1 MPHIQSSL
9 NKGLEAVLKRIL
21 VPGAALLLSAA
32 IVGCQTGGPQ
42 SVDAGGAAPM
52 AGPAAVTQQRLEQGT
67 SLPSQWPTYGGSYN
81 EQRFSPLT
89 AINDGNVAQLGLAW
103 YADYDSNQN
112 QHGSP
117 LYADGVIYVSA
128 SRNHLYAIDAR
139 TGKRLWQYAPA
150 QVPHQNLGNV
160 NKGIAMWN
168 GKIYMGTLDGRLVAI
183 NAKTGKPVWEADTI
197 PAELVGAANRT
208 KYSVSMAPRAAKG
221 KVFAG
226 ASGGEFGSRGF
237 LAAFDAETGKE
248 VWRFW
253 TVPGDPAKGFE
264 AAPQQKEAMAMAAAT
279 WKGEYWTYTGGGGA
293 VWDAVV
299 YDPVTDLLYFGTGQP
314 SPWNSAVRDKE
325 LADNLFTNSIVAVNP
340 DTGEYVW
347 HYQATPGD
355 SWDYDNVSPMMTAD
369 LDFNGTKKHVLIQ
382 PSKNG
387 MLYVLEAAS
396 GKLISGDAF
405 TVVNWNTGIDMATG
419 RPIEVPEARYLKEPW
434 NVAPGPPGG
443 HTWHPN
449 AFSPLTGLIYI
460 PTWENYGVNSPQT
473 VAPGATPA
481 LISFSMGPAPANV
494 KPNNNSQDVGWLQ
507 AWDPVARKAVWETP
521 KAPRATSGALAT
533 AGNLVFM
540 GNSRGQVLS
549 AYNAKNGTKLW
560 EFNTQ
565 GDVYAGPIS
574 YELDGVQ
581 YIAASV
587 GGAGQGDYFAPG
599 YGRML
604 VFKVG
609 GTATLPPKEP
619 YTPRQL
625 NPPPLTAS
633 AATVARGSQL
643 YADNCSV
650 CHGANA
656 APGGGRGGNN
666 APDLGTS
673 PFILAQAAWDTVVR
687 QGQRVD
693 KGMADFSEKLSA
705 EDSAAVLAYVVSR
718 ANERKNAPPAPARG
732 FGGPGGGFGGAP
744 GGAPRAGG
752 PGGAAPRAGGAPG
765 AGAVAPAPQPERDV
779 HEEAAGQY

>member
-1 MPHIQSSL
+1 VL
-9 NKGLEAVLKRIL
+9 NRSR
-21 VPGAALLLSAA
+21 LLSLALPVAA
-32 IVGCQTGGPQ
+32 
-42 SVDAGGAAPM
+42 AGYFVVAMAAAPT
-52 AGPAAVTQQRLEQGT
+52 GPAAVTQARMNKGT
-67 SLPSQWPTYGGSYN
+67 DDSALWGTYGGSYN

-89 AINDGNVAQLGLAW
+89 KINDANIKDLGLAW
-103 YADYDSNQN
+103 YGDYDSNQN

-128 SRNHLYAIDAR
+128 SRNHLYAYDAKN
-139 TGKRLWQYAPA
+139 GKRLWSYAPV

-168 GKIYMGTLDGRLVAI
+168 GKIFMGTLDGRLVAI

-197 PAELVGAANRT
+197 PANLVGAENRT

-237 LAAFDAETGKE
+237 LAAYDAETGKE

-253 TVPGDPAKGFE
+253 TVPGDPAKGHE
-264 AAPQQKEAMAMAAAT
+264 AAPQQKEALAKAAAT
-279 WKGEYWTYTGGGGA
+279 WGSGEYWKNSGGGGA

-299 YDPVTDLLYFGTGQP
+299 YDPVTDLLFFGTGQP
-314 SPWNSAVRDKE
+314 SPWNAAVRAAAPGDA
-325 LADNLFTNSIVAVNP
+325 LYTNSIVAVKP

-369 LDFNGTKKHVLIQ
+369 LTFNGVKKHVIIQ

-387 MLYVLEAAS
+387 MLYVVEAAN

-405 TVVNWNTGIDMATG
+405 TVVNWNTGIDMKTG
-419 RPIEVPEARYLKEPW
+419 RPIEVKAARYEAEPW

-449 AFSPLTGLIYI
+449 AFSPVTGLIYI

-473 VAPGATPA
+473 MGADGKPP
-481 LISFSMGPAPANV
+481 LLSFSMGPAPAGV

-507 AWDPVARKAVWETP
+507 AWDPVARKVVWETP
-521 KAPRATSGALAT
+521 KAARATSGALAT

-540 GNSRGQVLS
+540 GNSNGKQLS
-549 AYNAKNGTKLW
+549 AYNAKTGEKLW
-560 EFNTQ
+560 TYELQTAI
-565 GDVYAGPIS
+565 YAAPIT

-587 GGAGQGDYFAPG
+587 GGTAQGDYFAPG

-609 GTATLPPKEP
+609 GTVKLPANAP

-625 NPPPLTAS
+625 NPPALTAS
-633 AATVARGSQL
+633 ADVVAKGSKL
-643 YADNCSV
+643 YADHCST
-650 CHGANA
+650 CHGANTV
-656 APGGGRGGNN
+656 GGGRAVG
-666 APDLGTS
+666 PDLGTS
-673 PFILAQAAWDTVVR
+673 PYISSQPIFDTVVL

-693 KGMADFSEKLSA
+693 RGMANFSDKLKA
-705 EDSAAVLAYVVSR
+705 DDSVAVLSYIVSR
-718 ANERKNAPPAPARG
+718 AIERKNAPAPAGGGRG
-732 FGGPGGGFGGAP
+732 FGGPGGPGA
-744 GGAPRAGG
+744 G
-752 PGGAAPRAGGAPG
+752 PGAPG
-765 AGAVAPAPQPERDV
+765 ARGPAPAVQRDV
-779 HEEAAGQY
+779 HEEAATTR

>member
-1 MPHIQSSL
+1 VS
-9 NKGLEAVLKRIL
+9 NRIL
-21 VPGAALLLSAA
+21 NSGAALLLATLV
-32 IVGCQTGGPQ
+32 IGCQTTSQ
-42 SVDAGGAAPM
+42 DQASATAAAKNPL
-52 AGPAAVTQQRLEQGT
+52 ANPVAVNQARLLKGT
-67 SLPSQWPTYGGSYN
+67 NDTAQWPTYGGSYN
-81 EQRFSPLT
+81 EQRFSPQT

-103 YADYDSNQN
+103 YGDYDSNQN

-128 SRNHLYAIDAR
+128 SRNHLYAFDAR
-139 TGKRLWQYAPA
+139 TGQRLWQYAPA

-183 NAKTGKPVWEADTI
+183 DAKNGKPVWEADTI

-237 LAAFDAETGKE
+237 IAAYDAETGKE

-253 TVPGDPAKGFE
+253 TVPGDPAKGHE
-264 AAPQQKEAMAMAAAT
+264 AAPQQKEALARAATT

-299 YDPVTDLLYFGTGQP
+299 YDPQTDLLFFGTGQP
-314 SPWNSAVRDKE
+314 SPWNSAVRDRD
-325 LADNLFTNSIVAVNP
+325 LADNLFTNCIVAVDP

-369 LDFNGTKKHVLIQ
+369 LDFNGTKKHVIIQ

-387 MLYVLEAAS
+387 MLYVLEAKT

-405 TVVNWNTGIDMATG
+405 TAVNWNKGIDMATG

-460 PTWENYGVNSPQT
+460 PTWENYGVNAPQT
-473 VAPGATPA
+473 VAAGANPP
-481 LISFSMGPAPANV
+481 LISFAPGPPPAGI
-494 KPNNNSQDVGWLQ
+494 KPNNNSHDVGWLQ
-507 AWDPVARKAVWETP
+507 AWDPVARKVVWETP

-540 GNSRGQVLS
+540 GNSRGQALS
-549 AYNAKNGTKLW
+549 AYNAKTGAKLW
-560 EFNTQ
+560 EFQTQ
-565 GDVYAGPIS
+565 GDVYAGPIT

-609 GTATLPPKEP
+609 GTAVLPPKTP

-633 AATVARGSQL
+633 ADTVARGSRL
-643 YADNCSV
+643 YADHCSV

-673 PFILAQAAWDTVVR
+673 PFIHAQAAFDTVVL

-693 KGMADFSEKLSA
+693 KGMANFSDKLSA

-718 ANERKNAPPAPARG
+718 ANERKNAPPAPAGFGPGRG
-732 FGGPGGGFGGAP
+732 AGGPGAAGAP
-744 GGAPRAGG
+744 GPAPRAGG
-752 PGGAAPRAGGAPG
+752 GAS
-765 AGAVAPAPQPERDV
+765 APAPQGQQPPRDI
-779 HEEAAGQY
+779 HQEAADQ

>member
-1 MPHIQSSL
+1 VF
-9 NKGLEAVLKRIL
+9 NRTFKAA
-21 VPGAALLLSAA
+21 GAALLLSATVA
-32 IVGCQTGGPQ
+32 
-42 SVDAGGAAPM
+42 SVVMAAQAARNNPL
-52 AGPAAVTQQRLEQGT
+52 ANPAALDQARLLKGT
-67 SLPSQWPTYGGSYN
+67 GDTATWAHYGGSYS

-89 AINDGNVAQLGLAW
+89 AINDRNVAQLGLAW
-103 YADYDSNQN
+103 YGDYDSNQN

-128 SRNHLYAIDAR
+128 SRNHLYAFDAR
-139 TGKRLWQYAPA
+139 TGERLWQYAPA

-183 NAKTGKPVWEADTI
+183 SAKTGKPVWEADTI
-197 PAELVGAANRT
+197 PAELVGAENRT

-221 KVFAG
+221 KVFVG

-237 LAAFDAETGKE
+237 IAAYDAETGKE

-253 TVPGDPAKGFE
+253 TVPGDPAKGHE
-264 AAPQQKEAMAMAAAT
+264 AAPQQRDALAKAATT

-299 YDPVTDLLYFGTGQP
+299 YDPVTDLLIFGTGQP
-314 SPWNSAVRDKE
+314 SPWNSAVRDLE
-325 LADNLFTNSIVAVNP
+325 LADNLYTNCIVAVKP

-355 SWDYDNVSPMMTAD
+355 SWDYDNVSPMVTAD
-369 LDFNGTKKHVLIQ
+369 LDFNGTRKHVVIQ

-387 MLYVLEAAS
+387 MLYVLEAAN

-405 TVVNWNTGIDMATG
+405 TVVNWNTGIDMKTG
-419 RPIEVPEARYLKEPW
+419 RPIEVPEARYLTEPW

-473 VAPGATPA
+473 VAAGANPPLISMGRATP
-481 LISFSMGPAPANV
+481 GQQV

-507 AWDPVARKAVWETP
+507 AWDPVARKVVWETP

-533 AGNLVFM
+533 GGNLVFM
-540 GNSRGQVLS
+540 GNSRGQMLA
-549 AYNAKNGTKLW
+549 AYNAKTGAKLW
-560 EFNTQ
+560 EFPTQ
-565 GDVYAGPIS
+565 GDVYAGPIT

-581 YIAASV
+581 YVAASV

-604 VFKVG
+604 VFRVG
-609 GTATLPPKEP
+609 GTAVLPPKTP
-619 YTPRQL
+619 YTSRQL
-625 NPPPLTAS
+625 NPPALTAS
-633 AATVARGSQL
+633 ADTVARGSQL
-643 YADNCSV
+643 YADHCSV

-656 APGGGRGGNN
+656 APGAGRGGNN

-673 PFILAQAAWDTVVR
+673 PFIHAQAAFDTLVL
-687 QGQRVD
+687 QGQRID
-693 KGMADFSEKLSA
+693 KGMPTFNDKLA
-705 EDSAAVLAYVVSR
+705 AGDSAAVLAYVVSR

-732 FGGPGGGFGGAP
+732 GGGG
-744 GGAPRAGG
+744 PRAGG
-752 PGGAAPRAGGAPG
+752 PGAGGPAGAAAPPAPRTGGAT
-765 AGAVAPAPQPERDV
+765 APAPAPAPPRDI
-779 HEEAAGQY
+779 HEENAAPAR

>member
-1 MPHIQSSL
+1 VSNRTSIT
-9 NKGLEAVLKRIL
+9 
-21 VPGAALLLSAA
+21 GAAALSVIIAGILLACSN
-32 IVGCQTGGPQ
+32 
-42 SVDAGGAAPM
+42 
-52 AGPAAVTQQRLEQGT
+52 PAADKPVAAKAAVASPAAAVQARLEKGT
-67 SLPSQWPTYGGSYN
+67 SDSSQWPSYGGSYN

-89 AINDGNVAQLGLAW
+89 AINDTNVKQLGLAW
-103 YADYDSNQN
+103 YGDYDSNQN

-128 SRNHLYAIDAR
+128 SRNHLYAFDAR
-139 TGKRLWQYAPA
+139 TGKRLWTYAPV

-168 GKIYMGTLDGRLVAI
+168 GKIYMGTLDGRLVAV
-183 NAKTGKPVWEADTI
+183 NAKTGKAVWEADTI
-197 PAELVGAANRT
+197 PAELVGSANLT
-208 KYSVSMAPRAAKG
+208 KYSVSMPPRAAKG
-221 KVFAG
+221 KIFVG

-237 LAAFDAETGKE
+237 IAAYDAETGKE

-253 TVPGDPAKGFE
+253 TVPGNPAKGFE
-264 AAPQQKEAMAMAAAT
+264 AAPQQKAALAIAAAT
-279 WKGEYWTYTGGGGA
+279 WGGLPYWEYTGGGGA

-314 SPWNSAVRDKE
+314 SPWNAAVRGEQHGD
-325 LADNLFTNSIVAVNP
+325 ALFTNSIVAVKP

-347 HYQATPGD
+347 HYQATPAD

-369 LDFNGTKKHVLIQ
+369 LDFSGVKKHVIIQ

-387 MLYVLEAAS
+387 MLYVVEAAT

-405 TVVNWNTGIDMATG
+405 TVVNWNTGIDMKTG
-419 RPIEVPEARYLKEPW
+419 RPIEVKAARYEQEPW

-449 AFSPLTGLIYI
+449 AFSPVTGLIYI

-481 LISFSMGPAPANV
+481 LISMGRATPGQQL
-494 KPNNNSQDVGWLQ
+494 KPNNNNQDVGWLQ
-507 AWDPVARKAVWETP
+507 AWDPVARKVVWETP
-521 KAPRATSGALAT
+521 KAPRATSGAMAT

-540 GNSRGQVLS
+540 GNSRGQMLA
-549 AYNAKNGTKLW
+549 AYNAKTGAKLW

-565 GDVYAGPIS
+565 GDVYAGPIT

-609 GTATLPPKEP
+609 GTATLPPKAP

-633 AATVARGSQL
+633 ADVVARGSRL

-673 PFILAQAAWDTVVR
+673 PFIQNQAVFDSVVL
-687 QGQRVD
+687 QGQRLD
-693 KGMADFSEKLSA
+693 KGMANFSDKLSA
-705 EDSAAVLAYVVSR
+705 ADSAAVLAYVVSR
-718 ANERKNAPPAPARG
+718 ANERKSQPAPAGG
-732 FGGPGGGFGGAP
+732 FGPGGRGGPGGPGAPGAGPGARGGAP
-744 GGAPRAGG
+744 GGAPAGAPAG
-752 PGGAAPRAGGAPG
+752 AARPGGAAT
-765 AGAVAPAPQPERDV
+765 APAPANDDIHQQ
-779 HEEAAGQY
+779 AAGAR